1 MGEIALSGTRGIHVR
16 DIRWQLSFFFDN
28 CPEDLREKV
37 EKEWP
42 AYKKEIL
49 EKQAQGIYDSRDW
62 F

>member
-1 MGEIALSGTRGIHVR
+1 MAII
-16 DIRWQLSFFFDN
+16 IFFDN